1 MYTQKTKNKKTK
13 NNNKKQKKPKQN
25 KRKKTGKN
33 MIGVGDAEIG
43 FKLDAWEAV
52 VVAVVQIGDQR
63 CGKCER

>member
-1 MYTQKTKNKKTK
+1 
-13 NNNKKQKKPKQN
+13 
-25 KRKKTGKN
+25 